1 MPEKTKGKFRTSR
14 RIRLLIGLISVLVI
28 VLMFPRGESIES
40 EVSEGS
46 IWIHDDLIAPFSFPI
61 IKDPEIYRA
70 ELRAAKESVYP
81 IFIKEEN
88 SLTKITD
95 SIESYNNYLIKIID
109 SSFSNPSLENL
120 NPTFL
125 SDPSFNTFNN
135 LRRQERELLSSKG
148 KNLKDLFLVVK
159 QAISGIYRKGIIGNE
174 KDADIQ
180 DSIAVRTGN
189 VDNIEPL
196 DQFLTLENAQ
206 HLVKNEI
213 ERIGFSD
220 NIENALIEYSAH
232 FISPDIV
239 FNPKLTQQE
248 IGQAQDNVLKY
259 TGIVTENERIIA
271 KHDRVTKEA
280 KLKIES
286 YKEAKSEKIGEEAY
300 LLQLIGKFLHIA
312 FLLSLITIYIYTF
325 RKKIFND
332 NQKLLLIAIIFIFL
346 SFVTYLINQIT
357 VPVPLQLL
365 IFIPAAS
372 MMITIIFDSR
382 LGFYSTIIIS
392 LITGALRGNDYSFT
406 AMNIF
411 AGALAVYTVRDI
423 KNRSQI
429 FRSFVFILIGY
440 VTAVLAF
447 GLERFASSQSLMTEF
462 AFVASNS
469 LISPILTYGLLIFFE
484 RFFKITT
491 DLTLLELSN
500 FDRPLLKELAR
511 KAPGTFNHSMTMGTL
526 AETAAE
532 KVGAN
537 PLLARVGAYYH
548 DIGKTITP
556 QNFVENQLNNQNI
569 HENLTPEESINL
581 ITRHVK
587 EGIQIAKEHNIPQEI
602 IDFIPMHHGTTV
614 ITYFFEKAKR
624 LYGEDKIKIDD
635 YRYPGPMPDTKETA
649 IIMLA
654 DGSESAVRA
663 IEDPDPVKVENVIEK
678 IIKSRIEDGQLDD
691 SPLTFKDITRIKDAF
706 ISILLGQHHRRI
718 RYPKQ
723 EEMEKGLP
731 VKESDIDDE
740 KENQ

>member
-159 QAISGIYRKGIIGNE
+159 QAVSGIYRKGIIGNE

>member
-159 QAISGIYRKGIIGNE
+159 QAVSGIYRKGIIGNE

-286 YKEAKSEKIGEEAY
+286 YKEAKSEKIGEEGY

-429 FRSFVFILIGY
+429 FRSFIFILIGY

-447 GLERFASSQSLMTEF
+447 GLERFASSQSLITEF

>member
-159 QAISGIYRKGIIGNE
+159 QAVSGIYRKGIIGNE

-286 YKEAKSEKIGEEAY
+286 YKEAKSEKIGEEGY

>member
-159 QAISGIYRKGIIGNE
+159 QAVSGIYRKGIIGNE

-286 YKEAKSEKIGEEAY
+286 YKEAKSEKIGEEGY

-429 FRSFVFILIGY
+429 FRSFIFILIGY

>member
-88 SLTKITD
+88 SLNKITD

-159 QAISGIYRKGIIGNE
+159 QAVSGIYRKGIIGNE

>member
-88 SLTKITD
+88 SLNKITD

-159 QAISGIYRKGIIGNE
+159 QAVSGIYRKGIIGNE

-248 IGQAQDNVLKY
+248 IGQAQDNVSRY

-286 YKEAKSEKIGEEAY
+286 YKEAKSEKIGEEGY

-429 FRSFVFILIGY
+429 FRSFIFILIGY